1 VTKKPWGHERIL
13 SKTDHYVVK
22 EIFVKAGH
30 RLSEQ
35 FHREKTETMFL
46 VSGSAVLQIAN
57 KWNNMRNLVPVFI
70 PPLTIHRLEAVGDCL
85 IVEVS
90 STELDDVV
98 RTSDDY
104 DRD

>member
-1 VTKKPWGHERIL
+1 
-13 SKTDHYVVK
+13 
-22 EIFVKAGH
+22 
-30 RLSEQ
+30 
-35 FHREKTETMFL
+35 MFL